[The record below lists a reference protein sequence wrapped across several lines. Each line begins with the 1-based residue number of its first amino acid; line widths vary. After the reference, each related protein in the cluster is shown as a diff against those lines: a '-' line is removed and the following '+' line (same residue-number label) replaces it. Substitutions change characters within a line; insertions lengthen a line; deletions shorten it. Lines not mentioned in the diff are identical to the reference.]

1 MLINFQV
8 KNFASFWRPS
18 NFSMV
23 ASPVRRHPSHVAEIG
38 GHNILRSAFVFGA
51 NAGGKSNFVRAIG
64 FVKRIVVD
72 GMDGVSCDQRYFR
85 LAPKEIDDIGVFQF
99 TIFAGD
105 NFYEFGLAISYGR
118 ASIVSEWLTLVKD
131 DGTQQQIYVC
141 DWAGASPTITTSI
154 DLEPEERVRFNV
166 YCDDAK
172 NMSTWKKTFLSGIA
186 EKGRRRNASG
196 YFSHFSKVYFWFRKL
211 KVIFPE
217 TVYGGMIRYV
227 IDESARLSF
236 GALLNHFD
244 TGIEKLLTQTVDAEK
259 VLGDLPA
266 DKRSE
271 LKSKLIAD
279 LTHDKNSVVRLTTP
293 DNDYL
298 VHYQEGKLFMEKIVA
313 DHGKK
318 DDPFDRADESDGTR
332 RLYDLLPL
340 QRMFG
345 EDTVVFVDELD
356 RSLHTKATIE
366 FIKTFFERSDGHRSQ
381 LIATTHDASVLDLG
395 LIRQDEIWFV
405 ERGEDH
411 SSNLFPL
418 TQFKPRFD
426 NDIQKGYLLGRY
438 GALPIFR
445 YFRTKRDS

>member
-23 ASPVRRHPSHVAEIG
+23 ASPVRRHPSHVAEID

-51 NAGGKSNFVRAIG
+51 NAGGKSNFVKAIG
-64 FVKRIVVD
+64 FAKRIVAD

-85 LAPKEIDDIGVFQF
+85 LSPKEIDDVGVFQF
-99 TIFAGD
+99 TIYAGGD
-105 NFYEFGLAISYGR
+105 FYEYGLAVSYGR
-118 ASIVSEWLTLVKD
+118 ASIISEWLTLLKD
-131 DGTQQQIYVC
+131 KGVHQQLYVC
-141 DWAGASPTITTSI
+141 DWSGASPTITTSI
-154 DLEPEERVRFNV
+154 DLEDEDKVRFDV
-166 YCDDAK
+166 YRDDAS
-172 NMSTWKKTFLSGIA
+172 NMSIRKRTFLAEIA
-186 EKGRRRNASG
+186 EKGDRRNSNG
-196 YFSHFSKVYFWFRKL
+196 YFSHFSKVYFWFRRL
-211 KVIFPE
+211 MVIFPE
-217 TVYGGMIRYV
+217 TTFGGMIRYV
-227 IDESARLSF
+227 IDEKARLSF
-236 GALLNHFD
+236 GTLLNHFD
-244 TGIEKLLTQTVDAEK
+244 TGIEKLLTQNVDAEK
-259 VLGDLPA
+259 VLGDLSP
-266 DKRSE
+266 DKRRE
-271 LKSKLIAD
+271 LKAKLIAD
-279 LTHDKNSVVRLTTP
+279 LTHDQNSVVRLTTP

-298 VHYQEGKLFMEKIVA
+298 VHYHEGKLFMEKIVA
-313 DHGKK
+313 DHGKR

-340 QRMFG
+340 QKMFG
-345 EDTVVFVDELD
+345 EDTVVIVDELD

-411 SSNLFPL
+411 ASALFPL

-426 NDIQKGYLLGRY
+426 NDIKKAYLLGRY

-445 YFRTKRDS
+445 VLRKKES